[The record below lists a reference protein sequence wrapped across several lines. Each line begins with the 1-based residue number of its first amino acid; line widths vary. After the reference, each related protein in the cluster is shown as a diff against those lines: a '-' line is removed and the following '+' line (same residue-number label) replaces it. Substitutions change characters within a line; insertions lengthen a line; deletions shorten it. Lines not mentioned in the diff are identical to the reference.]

1 MARVITAGTRRNP
14 HVNDKEVSYWFLLVP
29 AVLSLFLAR
38 QVLKLRF
45 WVLKDRDEQAAYDRI
60 EGEYCEPFVPATM
73 LVGPSQDERIRCG
86 YRGLL
91 FAAFVPFFVWFWYVP
106 PPSGF
111 AFCSFIIGAAALAG
125 SIQQFWS
132 YLRWQDTPGRVATVD
147 IKIDHLIVLTVD
159 GYRHVYVYDNAMQVL
174 VSCEQDLVGIWPLQI
189 HHRTEV
195 VLSIKDSTDIST
207 FPFTGPGCGPLLALC
222 RQSGARVD
230 VLAETSSQKKFSLF
244 TERVAPSWV
253 APPLPQRSKNRSKFK
268 DMVCNGCGAKSSLDS
283 NATSRACEYCGSA
296 DLTSV

>member
-1 MARVITAGTRRNP
+1 M
-14 HVNDKEVSYWFLLVP
+14 NDNEMTFCWLL
-29 AVLSLFLAR
+29 LFLAFLSLLLAT
-38 QVLKLRF
+38 QVLKFRF
-45 WVLKDRDEQAAYDRI
+45 LVLKDRDEETAYSRI
-60 EGEYCEPFVPATM
+60 EKEYCEPFVPTTM
-73 LVGPSQDERIRCG
+73 LVGASQDERIRCG

-91 FAAFVPFFVWFWYVP
+91 FVSFVPFFVWFGYVP
-106 PPSGF
+106 SSGF
-111 AFCSFIIGAAALAG
+111 AFCLFVIWAAALAG
-125 SIQQFWS
+125 SIQQFWR

-147 IKIDHLIVLTVD
+147 IKLDHLIVLTVD
-159 GYRHVYVYDNAMQVL
+159 GYRHVYVYDNTMQVL

-230 VLAETSSQKKFSLF
+230 VLAETPIQKKFSLF
-244 TERVAPSWV
+244 TERVAPNWV
-253 APPLPQRSKNRSKFK
+253 APPLPQRSKNRSKLK
-268 DMVCNGCGAKSSLDS
+268 DMVCNSCGAKSSIDS
-283 NATSRACEYCGSA
+283 NANSRVCEYCGSA